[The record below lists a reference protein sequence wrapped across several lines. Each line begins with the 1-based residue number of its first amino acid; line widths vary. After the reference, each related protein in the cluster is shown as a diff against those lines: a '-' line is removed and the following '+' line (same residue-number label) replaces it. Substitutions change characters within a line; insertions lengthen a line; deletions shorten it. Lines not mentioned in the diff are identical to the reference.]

1 MTSNQEEEVKK
12 ENEKPVRIFHF
23 SRKCTVYG
31 TANVRYGTVRYGYG
45 KISKVR
51 YGTVRQKPR
60 TVVH

>member
-31 TANVRYGTVRYGYG
+31 TANVRYGTGTA
-45 KISKVR
+45 KFQK
-51 YGTVRQKPR
+51 YGTVRQKTR